1 MDLKKAID
9 EATEF
14 KKAGKNVPWQRI
26 AEEANVSWQALRSK
40 ARRFW
45 EQHGSEE
52 QGVAYKVVNDYYIW
66 ETNYGAV
73 KLFVRDVDEMF
84 FQYSKHG
91 MNKSS
96 TQMIADWNLQL
107 WEWHSLKS
115 RLRLYKDANIF
126 SPYTVEITPKE
137 DLMVMIET
145 KMRELYEKSQLMV
158 EKAYTNE
165 TLRAAREI
173 IFKDQRK
180 THITNDILENL
191 EEAIT
196 SNGFAVYNANPYSGS
211 FDSDSIV
218 VVIGDLHLGLDTEDV
233 DQEIITKRL
242 NTIIAHVANY
252 KPKNVKVC
260 ILGDIIE
267 SFTGTTKG
275 DTWQTL
281 SVMGYGANV
290 VMEAVDILS
299 NFISGIGSI
308 SGNVEVYAIPGNHDR
323 MSNNKDEDPLGQIGM
338 LIYRMCER
346 ATPWADWHISPMV
359 DSFEMDNKEFI
370 IMHGDKQMSR
380 LQGSE
385 ISILYGKTDKFKY
398 ILRAHLHHRQIIED
412 TSQYR
417 FYTIPSIVGKTPYSN
432 RLGLASTPGFY
443 IFTKHCVVD
452 YELE

>member
-1 MDLKKAID
+1 MDLDKAIQ
-9 EATEF
+9 EATEY
-14 KKAGKNVPWQRI
+14 KKTGKRIPWQRI
-26 AEEANVSWQALRSK
+26 ADEANLSWQALRSK

-45 EQHGSEE
+45 EEHGTEE
-52 QGVAYKVVNDYYIW
+52 QGISYKVLNDYYIW
-66 ETNYGAV
+66 ETNYGLIKLPV
-73 KLFVRDVDEMF
+73 KDVDEMF

-96 TQMIADWNLQL
+96 TQMIADWNLHL

-145 KMRELYEKSQLMV
+145 KMKELYEKSQLMV

-180 THITNDILENL
+180 THIKNDILENL
-191 EEAIT
+191 EEAIAT
-196 SNGFAVYNANPYSGS
+196 NGFAVYSADSYNGS
-211 FDSDSIV
+211 FDCDTLV
-218 VVIGDLHLGLDTEDV
+218 LVIGDLHLGLDTEYV
-233 DQEIITKRL
+233 DQELIAQRL
-242 NTIIAHVANY
+242 EKIVT
-252 KPKNVKVC
+252 NVSKYHAKKIKVC

-281 SVMGYGANV
+281 SMMGYGANV
-290 VMEAVDILS
+290 VMTAVDLLS
-299 NFISGIGSI
+299 SFIGKIGSVC
-308 SGNVEVYAIPGNHDR
+308 GFVDVHAIPGNHDR
-323 MSNNKDEDPLGQIGM
+323 MTNNKDEDPLGQIGM

-346 ATPWADWHISPMV
+346 ATPFADWHISPMV
-359 DSFEMDNKEFI
+359 DTFEVGEKEFI

-385 ISILYGKTDKFKY
+385 ISILYGKTDKYKY
-398 ILRAHLHHRQIIED
+398 ILRAHLHHRQIVED

-417 FYTIPSIVGKTPYSN
+417 FYTIPSIVGRTPYSD
-432 RLGLASTPGFY
+432 RLGLASLPGFY
-443 IFTKHCVVD
+443 IFTDNSVVD

>member
-1 MDLKKAID
+1 MDLKKAIE

-14 KKAGKNVPWQRI
+14 KKSGKNVPWQRI

-45 EQHGSEE
+45 EEHGTEE
-52 QGVAYKVVNDYYIW
+52 QGVSYKVINDYYIW
-66 ETNYGAV
+66 ETNYGPV
-73 KLFVRDVDEMF
+73 KLSVKDVDDMF

-96 TQMIADWNLQL
+96 TQMIADWNMEL
-107 WEWHSLKS
+107 WQWHSLKS

-126 SPYTVEITPKE
+126 SPYTVEITPKQ

-180 THITNDILENL
+180 SHITNDILENL

-196 SNGFAVYNANPYSGS
+196 TNGFAVYSANPYSGS
-211 FDSDSIV
+211 FDSDTIV
-218 VVIGDLHLGLDTEDV
+218 LVIGDLHLGLDTEDV

-242 NTIIAHVANY
+242 NTIVAHATKY

-290 VMEAVDILS
+290 VMEAVDMLS
-299 NFISGIGSI
+299 NFIGGIGSI
-308 SGNVEVYAIPGNHDR
+308 CNNVEVYAIPGNHDR

-359 DSFEMDNKEFI
+359 DSFEACNKEFI
-370 IMHGDKQMSR
+370 IMHGDKQSSR

-385 ISILYGKTDKFKY
+385 ISIVYGKTDKFKY
-398 ILRAHLHHRQIIED
+398 ILRAHLHHRQIVED

-417 FYTIPSIVGKTPYSN
+417 FYTIPSIVGRTPYSD
-432 RLGLASTPGFY
+432 RLGLASLPGFY
-443 IFTKHCVVD
+443 IFTENSVID